1 MKDLDFDDYE
11 ETEEI
16 VDDKPSSEQVLPIR
30 NSKLN
35 RRRKLEELLEAKRLR
50 MELEYFGD
58 Y

>member
-11 ETEEI
+11 ENEEV
-16 VDDKPSSEQVLPIR
+16 VDDKPSSEQDLPIR

-50 MELEYFGD
+50 MELEDFDD

>member
-11 ETEEI
+11 GNEEI
-16 VDDKPSSEQVLPIR
+16 VDDTPSSEQDLPIR

-50 MELEYFGD
+50 MELEDFDD

>member
-11 ETEEI
+11 ENEEV
-16 VDDKPSSEQVLPIR
+16 VDDKPSSEQDLPTR

-50 MELEYFGD
+50 MELEDFDD